1 MVLKAAQ
8 TRPHRAVVTEPT
20 AESGL
25 QSTRRVSL
33 QQLILL
39 QLSMVLM
46 VVEPL
51 AKSNRNVK

>member
-1 MVLKAAQ
+1 MLKAAQ

-25 QSTRRVSL
+25 QNTRKVSL

-39 QLSMVLM
+39 QLSMVRM
-46 VVEPL
+46 VVEPC
-51 AKSNRNVK
+51 AKSNLNVR